1 MNAFLL
7 AIPRRGVRVPLL
19 RAEALLA
26 TAGAPLATPHAGTI
40 DAIDGVEDGAE
51 IRTYGSATSHRTSDG
66 LLVALS
72 GAPEL
77 VKRADGRPAECVPVS
92 ARDLAAAWNANGA
105 DALSALSGGFA
116 AAIWDVNARRLVLQ
130 VDGIGVCSLFLR
142 VTEDAILA
150 CTEVT
155 PLLAVGPSTYFD
167 EGALTDIVAMRFLAG
182 SATAWRGIR
191 QVTPRRRCVV
201 TLDGSIAEISV
212 PGFAYDP
219 PDPPPRLEPATAA
232 LQSAMRASLGRLRD
246 AGVADVAVQLSGGV
260 DSSICAA
267 LASKIFPRCTALT
280 FRIDDFAN
288 PELPRA
294 RAVAERLGLPL
305 HVAQVQSS
313 DVTRLHPWIIGRV
326 QEPPLHYNNPAVVR
340 MLEDARDIA
349 PDVIAGDFDSLF
361 GTRVIGR
368 VRRQIAR
375 RRSVEWL
382 PRPALR
388 AVSALLRVS
397 GIDRLRRAAA
407 PFDSTVPELI
417 RRSMT
422 LRITPEAAAALPAYA
437 RGEFPSE
444 DLFGHTFDA
453 HLPLEDA
460 ADLYYARHVAGACV
474 RRNTR
479 FADALGLRFHYPM
492 LDAAVM
498 DIAASLPLSL
508 RWDPVR
514 DEGKPL
520 LHALCAA
527 LVGRDVSQWPKLGLP
542 SPDLAWMEGPLGDRL
557 AASLADDA
565 PLAPYMDL
573 RALRQLP
580 RGVNKETLWTVL
592 TLDEVLRQGS
602 RNMAT

>member
-1 MNAFLL
+1 VNAFLL
-7 AIPRRGVRVPLL
+7 AIPRRGVRVPLR
-19 RAEALLA
+19 RAETLLA
-26 TAGAPLATPHAGTI
+26 TAGAPLVRPSAGTI
-40 DAIDGVEDGAE
+40 GAMDGEEGSAE
-51 IRTYGSATSHRTSDG
+51 IRTFGSATSHRTGDG
-66 LLVALS
+66 VLVGLA

-77 VKRADGRPAECVPVS
+77 VKQSDGRAAEHVAVS
-92 ARDLAAAWNANGA
+92 ARDLAAAWPAHGA

-116 AAIWDVNARRLVLQ
+116 AAVWDVNARRLVLQ
-130 VDGIGVCSLFLR
+130 TDGIGVCSLFVR

-155 PLLAVGPSTYFD
+155 PLLAAGPSTSFD

-182 SATAWRGIR
+182 SATPWRGIR

-201 TLDGSIAEISV
+201 ALDGSIADYPV
-212 PGFAYDP
+212 PGFAYVP
-219 PDPPPRLEPATAA
+219 PDPPPELEPATSA
-232 LQSAMRASLGRLRD
+232 LHSAMRASLGRLRD

-267 LASKIFPRCTALT
+267 LAAKIFPRCTALT

-305 HVAQVQSS
+305 HVAQVRSS
-313 DVTRLHPWIIGRV
+313 DVARLHPWIIGRV
-326 QEPPLHYNNPAVVR
+326 QEPPLHFNNPAVVR

-349 PDVIAGDFDSLF
+349 SDVIAGDFDSLF
-361 GTRVIGR
+361 GSNIIAR
-368 VRRQIAR
+368 VRRHLAR
-375 RRSVEWL
+375 RRSVQWL
-382 PRPALR
+382 PSPALR
-388 AVSALLRVS
+388 AVSALLRAS

-407 PFDSTVPELI
+407 PFDWIVPELI
-417 RRSMT
+417 MRSAA
-422 LRITPEAAAALPAYA
+422 LRITPEAAGALPAHA
-437 RGEFPSE
+437 RGELPSE
-444 DLFGHTFDA
+444 DLFGHIFDA
-453 HLPLEDA
+453 HMPLEDA
-460 ADLYYARHVAGACV
+460 ADLYYAWYVAGACV

-492 LDAAVM
+492 LDAGVM
-498 DIAASLPLSL
+498 DVAASLPPSL

-520 LHALCAA
+520 LHALCAE
-527 LVGRDVSQWPKLGLP
+527 LVGRDVSQWPKFGLP
-542 SPDLAWMEGPLGDRL
+542 SPELAWMEGPLGDRL

-580 RGVNKETLWTVL
+580 RAVNKETLWTVM
-592 TLDEVLRQGS
+592 TLDEVLRQGYQ
-602 RNMAT
+602 NMST

>member
-1 MNAFLL
+1 VNAFLI
-7 AIPRRGVRVPLL
+7 AIPRRGVRVPLR
-19 RAEALLA
+19 RAETLLA
-26 TAGAPLATPHAGTI
+26 TAGAPLVTPCAGTI
-40 DAIDGVEDGAE
+40 DAIDGVEGGAE
-51 IRTYGSATSHRTSDG
+51 MRTYGTATSHRTGDG
-66 LLVALS
+66 LLVGLA
-72 GAPEL
+72 GGPEL
-77 VKRADGRPAECVPVS
+77 VKRANGCPAECVPVS
-92 ARDLAAAWNANGA
+92 ARDLAAAWPAKGA
-105 DALSALSGGFA
+105 DALNVLSGGFA
-116 AAIWDVNARRLVLQ
+116 AAVWDVSARRLVLQ
-130 VDGIGVCSLFLR
+130 MDGIGVQSLFVR

-155 PLLAVGPSTYFD
+155 PLLAVGPSTPFD
-167 EGALTDIVAMRFLAG
+167 ESALTDIMAMRFLAG
-182 SATAWRGIR
+182 SHTAWRGIR

-201 TLDGSIAEISV
+201 TLDGSIAESPV

-219 PDPPPRLEPATAA
+219 HDPPPRLEPTTAA
-232 LQSAMRASLGRLRD
+232 LRSAMRASLERLRD

-294 RAVAERLGLPL
+294 RAVAERLGLSL
-305 HVAQVQSS
+305 HVAQVRSS
-313 DVTRLHPWIIGRV
+313 DVARLHPWIIARV

-349 PDVIAGDFDSLF
+349 PDVIAGDFDTLF
-361 GTRVIGR
+361 GTRIIGR

-375 RRSVEWL
+375 RQAVAWL
-382 PRPALR
+382 PSPALR
-388 AVSALLRVS
+388 AVSTLLRAS
-397 GIDRLRRAAA
+397 GVDRLRRAAA

-417 RRSMT
+417 RRSNS
-422 LRITPEAAAALPAYA
+422 LRITPEAAAALPAHA

-444 DLFGHTFDA
+444 DLFEHIFDA
-453 HLPLEDA
+453 HMPLEDA
-460 ADLYYARHVAGACV
+460 GDLLYARYVAGACV

-479 FADALGLRFHYPM
+479 FADALRLRFHYPM

-498 DIAASLPLSL
+498 DIAASLPASL

-520 LHALCAA
+520 LHALCAE
-527 LVGRDVSQWPKLGLP
+527 LVGRDVSQWPKFGLP

-580 RGVNKETLWTVL
+580 RVANKETLWTVM
-592 TLDEVLRQGS
+592 TLDEVLRQGF